1 MTSHARNTDTR
12 RPRWLLPVL
21 LAAAVGLGLAILG
34 IVPISTLLSVGLFGG
49 MILMHLG
56 GHGSHGG
63 HSGHESH
70 ASDEDAAE
78 SPADKPASG
87 GGCH

>member
-1 MTSHARNTDTR
+1 MTIRARNAGSR

-21 LAAAVGLGLAILG
+21 LGAALGLGLAIFG
-34 IVPISTLLSVGLFGG
+34 IVPISTLLYAAVFGG
-49 MILMHLG
+49 MILMHVG

-70 ASDEDAAE
+70 AGEEGAAE
-78 SPADKPASG
+78 RPTDKPAAG